1 MQRQQTRQNLAG
13 AAALILATVAL
24 AQLPGCDNDKDPRPT
39 SASATDTDADTAAE
53 DSAGDTES
61 CPETGEGSGTGDT
74 GATSQAGSCGDES
87 GETPTTGDGEP
98 VGGQCEGEQ
107 CAPEMEKYCAKGLTC
122 VRYEVGSSQC
132 RLRCDFKPGECG
144 GDPESCKFAPI
155 DLDPNAQPYCDA
167 RPGMCGDQ
175 TTAPR

>member
-1 MQRQQTRQNLAG
+1 MQRQTRHHAL
-13 AAALILATVAL
+13 AALILATVAL
-24 AQLPGCDNDKDPRPT
+24 AQLHGCDNDKDPRPT
-39 SASATDTDADTAAE
+39 SASATDTDTAAE

-74 GATSQAGSCGDES
+74 GATSQAGSCGEES

-107 CAPEMEKYCAKGLTC
+107 CAPEMEKYCAPGLTC
-122 VRYEVGSSQC
+122 VPYGPGSSEC

-144 GDPESCKFAPI
+144 GDPESCKFAPAEFN
-155 DLDPNAQPYCDA
+155 PQPQPYCDA
-167 RPGMCGDQ
+167 RPDMCGE